1 MINSEKSLHLILP
14 VPLPLKMVELKE
26 IKLRFYDSV
35 NHLKSTQYMTDEFG
49 HLDYY
54 GLFLI
59 VLQVTIKGIIPDS
72 LPDFKLALYELPESN
87 TRTMLSFCD
96 FFP

>member
-1 MINSEKSLHLILP
+1 
-14 VPLPLKMVELKE
+14 MVELKE

-35 NHLKSTQYMTDEFG
+35 NQLKSTQYMTDEFG

-54 GLFLI
+54 GLFLM
-59 VLQVTIKGIIPDS
+59 VLKVTIKGIIPDS